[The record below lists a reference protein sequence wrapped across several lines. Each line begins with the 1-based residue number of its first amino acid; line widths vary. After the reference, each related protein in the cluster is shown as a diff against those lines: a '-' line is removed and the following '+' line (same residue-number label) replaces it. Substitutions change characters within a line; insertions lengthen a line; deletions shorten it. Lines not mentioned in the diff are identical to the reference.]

1 MRKCLS
7 VFILLMLSAVLAL
20 AQNRLITGTITDQKD
35 APIEGASVKIKGTK
49 SGTTADPSGNFKISA
64 PEGAI
69 LVVSG
74 IGITTQEIPVGNQ
87 ARLNINVIRTS
98 TELAAVVVTAA
109 GIRRSEKTIGYA
121 ISKVD
126 PNALLQKSEPDV
138 LKSLQGKV
146 AGVDIRSGQGT
157 PGAATRIQIRGN
169 SSFFGDN
176 QPLIIV
182 DGVPFSNDQV
192 STGGTLTGGG
202 AYGSGIS
209 DIDPNDIASMNIL
222 KGSSAGALYGSRAS
236 NGVIIITTK
245 SGSVSK
251 ARKGTEVTFKSSI
264 SFENIANLPDYQNK
278 FGTGSQGVAGG
289 GSNGSWGKNFLPGDS
304 VAAWAQ
310 YNTAYP
316 ELFPNGKVAYRAFP
330 NNVKDLF
337 TTGVVTENSVGFNTG
352 DEKTSFSLTGSQLF
366 HSGYVAN
373 NKYNRTNISAGG
385 SSKLDIGLNVRG
397 NFSYTRSQQQGGLFG
412 ENQDNS
418 GPSSQFARSLFL
430 GRSWDVSLPF
440 EDKNGNNVSWV
451 GTQADNPLWAAKYNK
466 QTTYDERII
475 AGVHF
480 DFNITKWA
488 RVDYN
493 IGSNVSYLNRREIN
507 EVSSRGGL
515 GKLALDNYRKQELES
530 TLLLGLTPN
539 TGKDFSVKATL
550 GTSFNQRTSTRSLG
564 RGGYRTGG
572 GGYVV
577 RGLYTLQNFLS
588 IDRSIFDSYSRR
600 RLLGVFGDL
609 TLGYK
614 NFAFVTVTG
623 RDDISSTL
631 PANNRS
637 YFYPSISGSFV
648 FSDAFKI
655 SNNVL
660 DFGKIRAGYAKVG
673 RDADPYNIFNT
684 YTLSST
690 SFLGQ
695 AVGNVNPDA
704 NGGSALQPEF
714 TKELEIGTQLSFF
727 KRRFEVDFTWYDKK
741 SSNMLAAI
749 TTPSSTGYTS
759 FYTNFGGISNKGV
772 EIEATVRPIMTKDL
786 SWEIRGVFTKNKS
799 IVTSLAEG
807 ITHLSLGG
815 GFSDIT
821 TGFEVGK
828 PWGFLYGTKSLR
840 DSSTGQLLIN
850 KLDGTLLEDPKNDII
865 GDPNPD
871 YKLGITNTIRY
882 KGFTLSGLFDM
893 TKGGDLY
900 SVTNSSMLG
909 RGVTMD
915 TEDRMTGWVIPGI
928 YADPVTG
935 KAILNGGKTIPNQT
949 RITTNDLYFSPGTGN
964 TFAINTSN
972 EWNVYDATVYRL
984 RELSIGYDL
993 PKSILKNTHIS
1004 AVTFTLT
1011 GRNLWY
1017 LAPNFP
1023 KHSNFDPETSSYG
1036 TSSIQGLEFSA
1047 APTTKR
1053 FGLNLNV
1060 TF

>member
-1 MRKCLS
+1 MRKIAVL
-7 VFILLMLSAVLAL
+7 FMMLMLFGVFAF
-20 AQNRLITGTITDQKD
+20 AQNRVVSGNITDQKG
-35 APIEGASVKIKGTK
+35 AAIEGATVKIKGGK
-49 SGTTADPSGNFKISA
+49 GGTIADPNGNFSISVPA
-64 PEGAI
+64 GATLI
-69 LVVSG
+69 ISG
-74 IGITTQEIPVGNQ
+74 VGITTQEFAVGSES
-87 ARLNINVIRTS
+87 RLNLNVTRNS
-98 TELAAVVVTAA
+98 TELTAVVVTAA

-169 SSFFGDN
+169 SSFYGDN

-182 DGVPFSNDQV
+182 DGVPYSNNQV
-192 STGGTLTGGG
+192 STNGALTGGG
-202 AYGSGIS
+202 AYGTGIANL
-209 DIDPNDIASMNIL
+209 DPNDIASMNIL

-245 SGSVSK
+245 SGSSSRT
-251 ARKGTEVTFKSSI
+251 RKGMEVSVKSSV
-264 SFENIANLPDYQNK
+264 SFENIANLPDYQNSY
-278 FGTGSQGVAGG
+278 GTGSQGVAGG
-289 GSNGSWGKNFLPGDS
+289 GSNGSWGKNFQPGDS
-304 VAAWAQ
+304 VAVWAA
-310 YNTAYP
+310 YGAAYP
-316 ELFPNGKVAYRAFP
+316 ELFPTGKVAYRAYP
-330 NNVKDLF
+330 DNVKDLF

-352 DEKTSFSLTGSQLF
+352 DEKSSFTLTGSQLT

-373 NKYNRTNISAGG
+373 NKYGRTNISAGG
-385 SSKLDIGLNVRG
+385 STKLDIGLNVRA
-397 NFSYTRSQQQGGLFG
+397 NFSYTRSKQAGGLFG

-418 GPSSQFARSLFL
+418 GPSSQFARSMFL
-430 GRSWDVSLPF
+430 GRSWDVHLPF
-440 EDKNGNNVSWV
+440 EDKNGNVVSWV
-451 GTQADNPLWAAKYNK
+451 GTQADHPFWAAKYNK
-466 QTTYDERII
+466 QTTYDERLV
-475 AGVHF
+475 AGVHL
-480 DFNITKWA
+480 DFNINKWA
-488 RVDYN
+488 RLDYN
-493 IGSNVSYLNRREIN
+493 IGSNVSYLNRREIR
-507 EVSSRGGL
+507 EVSSRGKPGQ
-515 GKLALDNYRKQELES
+515 LALDNFRNQELES
-530 TLLLGLTPN
+530 TLLLGLSPN
-539 TGKDFSVKATL
+539 TGKNFSVKSTL
-550 GTSFNQRTSTRSLG
+550 GTSFNQRTSTREYG
-564 RGGYRTGG
+564 NGGFRENG
-572 GGYVV
+572 GGYIV
-577 RGLYTLQNFLS
+577 RGLYTLENFLS
-588 IDRSIFDSYSRR
+588 IDRAISDAYSRR

-614 NFAFVTVTG
+614 NFAFVSVTG
-623 RDDISSTL
+623 RNDISSTL
-631 PANNRS
+631 PSSNRS
-637 YFYPSISGSFV
+637 YFYPSISGSLI
-648 FSDAFKI
+648 FSDALKI
-655 SNNVL
+655 NSNVL
-660 DFGKIRAGYAKVG
+660 DYGKIRGGYAKVG

-684 YTLSST
+684 YSLNTN

-695 AVGNVNPDA
+695 ATGSVNPDA
-704 NGGSALQPEF
+704 NGGDALQPEF
-714 TKELEIGTQLSFF
+714 TKELELGTQLSFF
-727 KRRFEVDFTWYDKK
+727 KKRFEVDFTWYDKR
-741 SSNMLAAI
+741 SSNMLAAV
-749 TTPSSTGYTS
+749 TTPTSTGYTS

-786 SWEIRGVFTKNKS
+786 VWEIRGVFTKNKS

-807 ITHLSLGG
+807 VEHLSLGG
-815 GFSDIT
+815 GFADIT

-828 PWGFLYGTKSLR
+828 PFGFIYGTKSLR
-840 DSSTGQLLIN
+840 DSSSGQLLIN
-850 KLDGTLLEDPKNDII
+850 PLDGSMIEDPTNRMI

-882 KGFTLSGLFDM
+882 KGFSLSALFDM

-900 SVTNSSMLG
+900 SVTVSSLLG

-915 TEDRMTGWVIPGI
+915 TEDRQTGWVIPGI
-928 YADPVTG
+928 YADPLTG

-993 PKSILKNTHIS
+993 PKSLLKNSRIS
-1004 AVTFTLT
+1004 SITFTVT

-1023 KHSNFDPETSSYG
+1023 KHTNFDPETSSFG
-1036 TSSIQGLEFSA
+1036 ASSIQGLEFSA

-1053 FGLNLNV
+1053 IGLNLNV